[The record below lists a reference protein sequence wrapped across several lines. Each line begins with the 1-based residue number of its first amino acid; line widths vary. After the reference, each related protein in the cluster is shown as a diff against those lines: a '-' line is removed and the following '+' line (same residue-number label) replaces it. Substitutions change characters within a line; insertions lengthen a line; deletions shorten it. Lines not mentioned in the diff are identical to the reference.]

1 MTPETSVGR
10 LRSPGVPCDSRLP
23 RLRRI
28 SSKGWLSY
36 AVAGAHCQAS
46 GSVPP
51 ISCCEHPLKR
61 QDRQTAVAE
70 AFRVVA
76 DHKQAK
82 IVVRKVADDLG
93 LV

>member
-36 AVAGAHCQAS
+36 AVAGAHCRAS
-46 GSVPP
+46 
-51 ISCCEHPLKR
+51 SCCEHPLKR